1 MSSGTRSNSEIMAEK
16 PPNPYVGPRA
26 FMRGETLYG
35 RDREVRRLL
44 NLLIAERIVLL
55 YSPSGAGKTSLI
67 QSALMPELEDEEFIV
82 SPVVRVSALDTFAM
96 QPEMRG
102 TPSAPPPVVN
112 RYLGS
117 LMLSLEEAVP
127 DEQQLDHTTM
137 MAMNLDAYMHDLM
150 PRMVPSATTTRS
162 APTRDETD
170 ATNDTDATDDTDD
183 LDEAPHERRIVLIFD
198 QFEEILTQDAT
209 DHEAKRAFFEQ
220 VGTMLQ
226 NKNCWALFSLR
237 EDFVAALDP
246 YARYIPTRFAATFRL
261 DLLQVDAARKAIQEP
276 AALAGVTFSDS
287 AATRLVDDLRQV
299 QVIQPDGS
307 TLRQAGPYIEPVQLQ
322 VVCYRLWEKLA
333 PGKTEITEH
342 DIESIGNVDYA
353 LADYYAERVATIAE
367 QTGVA
372 ERTIRDWID
381 HRLITEQG
389 IRSQVM
395 RQPDESDGL
404 DNDAIEL
411 LINAHLVRAE
421 KRRGVVWF
429 ELAHDRLVEP
439 IQTNNI
445 SWRTAHLSML
455 QEQAAIWANNDRPR
469 ELLLRDQTLEHAEI
483 WARNNATELTD
494 TERLYLSLSQDARAQ
509 KQREQGNRRKILVLS
524 AFGIG
529 AVLIILVL
537 LLQVQKQETQSETI
551 AKETALIA
559 NQTAE
564 AAKETAQAAKDI
576 SQSTE
581 KQLLL
586 LQETISTLQNSMR
599 EAYGNYDSAWQ
610 TAVAAQETAT
620 ASRRQP
626 TYVQETS
633 NALAQTS
640 QAELEIA
647 QEQVTRIQQTEAV
660 IWSTQQSLADIRQT
674 ELATVTP
681 YPMPSLVP
689 LPTPTR
695 VSVPTPTPRKLYP
708 APTVRNSTPTP
719 NQPATP
725 TGNSSYP

>member
-1 MSSGTRSNSEIMAEK
+1 MAEK
-16 PPNPYVGPRA
+16 HPNPYVGPRA
-26 FMRGETLYG
+26 FTRGETLYG

-67 QSALMPELEDEEFIV
+67 QSALIPELEDEEFV
-82 SPVVRVSALDTFAM
+82 VLPVVRVSALDTLAM
-96 QPEMRG
+96 QSETRR
-102 TPSAPPPVVN
+102 TPPVLAAHLIN

-117 LMLSLEEAVP
+117 LMLSLEEAIP
-127 DEQQLDHTTM
+127 EGQQLDQTTM
-137 MAMNLDAYMHDLM
+137 MTMNLDEYMHDLM
-150 PRMVPSATTTRS
+150 PRMVPSATTRS
-162 APTRDETD
+162 APMRDH
-170 ATNDTDATDDTDD
+170 TDDTDE
-183 LDEAPHERRIVLIFD
+183 LDEEPHERRMVVIFD

-246 YARYIPTRFAATFRL
+246 YARYIPARFAATFRL
-261 DLLQVDAARKAIQEP
+261 DLLHVDAARKAIQEP
-276 AALAGVTFSDS
+276 AASAGVTFSDS
-287 AATRLVDDLRQV
+287 AVTRLVDDLRQV

-333 PGKTEITEH
+333 PGKTEITEQ
-342 DIESIGNVDYA
+342 DLESIGNVDYA
-353 LADYYAERVATIAE
+353 LADYYAECVEAIAE
-367 QTGVA
+367 QTGVT

-395 RQPDESDGL
+395 RQYDESDGL

-439 IQTNNI
+439 VRTNNT

-455 QEQAAIWANNDRPR
+455 QEQAAIWANNDRPN
-469 ELLLRDQTLEHAEI
+469 ELLLRDQTLVHAEI
-483 WARNNATELTD
+483 WARDHANELTD
-494 TERLYLSLSQDARAQ
+494 TERLYLSFSQEARAQ
-509 KQREQGNRRKILVLS
+509 ELREKGNRRKILGLTV
-524 AFGIG
+524 FGIA

-537 LLQVQKQETQSETI
+537 LWLVQVQKTATTERAYESEQT
-551 AKETALIA
+551 AKAISQDAYETALIA
-559 NQTAE
+559 NETAE
-564 AAKETAQAAKDI
+564 AAKDI

-586 LQETISTLQNSMR
+586 LQETIGALQNSMR
-599 EAYGNYDSAWQ
+599 EAYDNYDSAWK
-610 TAVAAQETAT
+610 TSIAARETAT
-620 ASRRQP
+620 ASRRRP

-633 NALAQTS
+633 NALAKTS
-640 QAELEIA
+640 QVDLETA

-660 IWSTQQSLADIRQT
+660 IWGTQQSLADMRQT

-681 YPMPSLVP
+681 YPVPSLVP
-689 LPTPTR
+689 LPTSTR
-695 VSVPTPTPRKLYP
+695 VSDPTPTPRKLYP
-708 APTVRNSTPTP
+708 APTVRNPTPTP
-719 NQPATP
+719 YQRATP
-725 TGNSSYP
+725 TGDSYP